1 MQEMGLKIKNTII
14 QRLIPPIIDWNYHM
28 RLSFRH
34 KMITPTYIK
43 KFRTNP
49 TQKPQLKLETNNQ
62 IEIRIEPHRCNGI
75 DRRRVAENS

>member
-14 QRLIPPIIDWNYHM
+14 QRLIPPIIDWNYQR
-28 RLSFRH
+28 RLSFQH
-34 KMITPTYIK
+34 KMMTPTYIK
-43 KFRTNP
+43 KFITNP
-49 TQKPQLKLETNNQ
+49 TQKPQFQFETNNK